1 MRSIRRYLNRTLA
14 LVLAG
19 VTVLTVTAAYLITA
33 HETEEILDAQLS
45 LQSRVVASLI
55 GPDTPV
61 ATYRQLAERLSHPG
75 HLARFYRGGEPSGD
89 ETGRLAALYH
99 HEERELS
106 LGFWRADGS
115 PLLMGPP
122 WSEAGRFPAPQEK
135 GYGWVEYDGER
146 WRVFTMFDE
155 VSDTWIRSGVS
166 IEFMQELERKV
177 ALGNLVPMLLALP
190 LLLVAVGWVVRR
202 GLIPIGTLSREVAG
216 RDDRELDF
224 IDVGV
229 PRELMGL
236 RRAIN
241 DFIARLRET
250 LERERRFTADAA
262 HEMRTPL
269 AGLKIHLDNARAG
282 EQDSLDKA
290 YRGVERLQRVV
301 EQLLVLARLDRR
313 EAREARDIDLYPLV
327 LELVAEL
334 WPWAQARHQEIAL
347 HGDRALWVRAD
358 PVEAGI
364 LIRNLLDN
372 ALRYTPEH
380 GEVAITLSD
389 TASGA
394 VLAVR
399 DSGPGIPEEALGTIT
414 ERFRRAA
421 DQRTTGSGLGL
432 SIVKQLAERQQARLT
447 LRNCHPHG
455 LEAALRWSPRPDQS
469 EAPERQDSGAS
480 RK

>member
-1 MRSIRRYLNRTLA
+1 MKSIRRYLSRTLA

-19 VTVLTVTAAYLITA
+19 ATLLTVTAAYLITA

-45 LQSRVVASLI
+45 LQGRVVASLI
-55 GPDTPV
+55 GPDTS
-61 ATYRQLAERLSHPG
+61 TDDFRRIAERLSQPG
-75 HLARFYRGGEPSGD
+75 HLARFYHNGEPTLG
-89 ETGRLAALYH
+89 ETGQVAALYH

-106 LGFWRADGS
+106 LGFWQRDGS
-115 PLLMGPP
+115 PLLMGSP
-122 WSEAGRFPAPQEK
+122 WSREGAFPAPDEE
-135 GYGWVEYDGER
+135 GYAWVAYDGGR
-146 WRVFTMFDE
+146 WRVFSMFDDN
-155 VSDTWIRSGVS
+155 SGLWIRSGVS

-190 LLLVAVGWVVRR
+190 LLLVAMGWIVRR

-216 RDDRELDF
+216 RGERELGF

-229 PRELMGL
+229 PRELTGL
-236 RRAIN
+236 RKAIN

-262 HEMRTPL
+262 HELRTPL

-282 EQDSLDKA
+282 EKDSLDKA

-313 EAREARDIDLYPLV
+313 ETREARNIDLYPLV

-334 WPWAQARHQEIAL
+334 WPWAQARQQEMTL
-347 HGDRALWVRAD
+347 HGAQALWVRAD
-358 PVEAGI
+358 PVEVGI

-380 GEVAITLSD
+380 GEVAITLSE
-389 TASGA
+389 TPGGA
-394 VLAVR
+394 VLSVR
-399 DSGPGIPEEALGTIT
+399 DSGPGIPEEALATIT

-455 LEAALRWSPRPDQS
+455 LEAALCWPAVEGDGTN
-469 EAPERQDSGAS
+469 A
-480 RK
+480 